1 MNLLPMEL
9 PKTEKEENAKAVI
22 EDGTKVV
29 RALWAIIRGYAEKK
43 KPRVEIV
50 GRCTFSDEYH
60 WSKPV
65 TPGFDRDG
73 SPSAEQKR
81 AWEQLAGR

>member
-1 MNLLPMEL
+1 MKQDLLPIDL

-22 EDGTKVV
+22 EDSTKVV

-43 KPRVEIV
+43 KPKVEC
-50 GRCTFSDEYH
+50 GFRSWSDEYA

-65 TPGFDRDG
+65 RPRLDRID
-73 SPSAEQKR
+73 PDQKR
-81 AWEQLAGR
+81 QWEMLMGRE